1 MKLEAAKAIM
11 AAALEVK
18 QVEKYLL
25 NIRSHHTLTEA
36 EKHQLVLAE
45 ETGEKLID
53 VAARFNAS
61 VTNQMLPNE
70 TQPTTRTKR

>member
-18 QVEKYLL
+18 KVEKYLQH
-25 NIRSHHTLTEA
+25 IRSQHTLTEA

-45 ETGEKLID
+45 ETREKLID

-61 VTNQMLPNE
+61 VTNQMLLNE
-70 TQPTTRTKR
+70 TE